1 MKFISKY
8 LQSIDKEKIVNIFVN
23 IVFAIIIFLFFY
35 TIAKIS
41 FNKIKKI
48 NLNRELS
55 EDRELNNLQIPRPNQ
70 QDNRNFSQ
78 LHRKFLAQFVFYI
91 LVLIGIIFAF
101 TRIGFN
107 INTFLVILGTAGIGL
122 AFGFQNLIQQII
134 SGIII
139 LLLRYFNLG
148 DLIKVRTNIGY
159 VKRFNLLN
167 TTIITNDGEII
178 IIPNNLITTESFTN
192 YTKNDKIYIS
202 IKVSISSNN
211 RINFPEVLQKLR
223 EQVKLSHFII
233 NKNDVLSEIYDM
245 SGIGTT
251 LVVRAKIESSN
262 YFSAQSNIRL
272 IIRQTL
278 EDEEVKLLDNYYLL

>member
-8 LQSIDKEKIVNIFVN
+8 LQSIDKEKIVNISVN

-48 NLNRELS
+48 NLNKEPA
-55 EDRELNNLQIPRPNQ
+55 EDRELNNLEIPKPNQ

-91 LVLIGIIFAF
+91 LVLIGLIFAF
-101 TRIGFN
+101 TKIGFN
-107 INTFLVILGTAGIGL
+107 INTFLVVLGTVGIGL

-139 LLLRYFNLG
+139 LLFRYFNLG
-148 DLIKVRTNIGY
+148 DLIEVKSDIGY
-159 VKRFNLLN
+159 VKRFNLIN
-167 TTIITNDGEII
+167 TTIITSSGEII

-192 YTKNDKIYIS
+192 YTKNDKIYVLV
-202 IKVSISSNN
+202 KVSISSNN
-211 RINFPEVLQKLR
+211 RINFPELLQKITD
-223 EQVKLSHFII
+223 QVKQSNFVIE
-233 NKNDVLSEIYDM
+233 KEKVSSSIYDI

-251 LVVRAKIESSN
+251 LAVRAKIDSSN
-262 YFSAQSNIRL
+262 FFSAQSNIRL
-272 IIRQTL
+272 IVRQTL
-278 EDEEVKLLDNYYLL
+278 EDEEIKLLDNYYLL

>member
-211 RINFPEVLQKLR
+211 RINFPELLQKLR

>member
-8 LQSIDKEKIVNIFVN
+8 LQSIDKEKIVNFFVN

-48 NLNRELS
+48 NLNREPTK
-55 EDRELNNLQIPRPNQ
+55 DRELNNIEIPRPNQ

-148 DLIKVRTNIGY
+148 DLIEVRTNIGY

-167 TTIITNDGEII
+167 TTIITYDGEII
-178 IIPNNLITTESFTN
+178 IIPNNLITTESFRN

-211 RINFPEVLQKLR
+211 RINYPVLLQKIN
-223 EQVKLSHFII
+223 EQVKQSIFII
-233 NKNDVLSEIYDM
+233 EKEKVSSSVLDM

-251 LVVRAKIESSN
+251 IEVRAKIESIS
-262 YFSAQSNIRL
+262 YFRAKNNIRL

-278 EDEEVKLLDNYYLL
+278 EDENVKLLDNYYLL

>member
-48 NLNRELS
+48 NLNREPV
-55 EDRELNNLQIPRPNQ
+55 EDRELNSLEIPRPNQ
-70 QDNRNFSQ
+70 ADNRNFSQ

-91 LVLIGIIFAF
+91 LIGIGIIFAF

-122 AFGFQNLIQQII
+122 AFGLQNLIQQII
-134 SGIII
+134 SGITI

-148 DLIKVRTNIGY
+148 DLIEISANIGY

-167 TTIITNDGEII
+167 TTIITSSGEII

-192 YTKNDKIYIS
+192 YTKNDKIYVLV
-202 IKVSISSNN
+202 KVSISSNN
-211 RINFPEVLQKLR
+211 RINFPELLQKIT
-223 EQVKLSHFII
+223 EQVRQSNFII
-233 NKNDVLSEIYDM
+233 DKKEVSSSISDI

-251 LVVRAKIESSN
+251 IAVRAKIDSSN
-262 YFSAQSNIRL
+262 FFSAQSNIRL

-278 EDEEVKLLDNYYLL
+278 EDEDVKLLDNYYLL

>member
-139 LLLRYFNLG
+139 LLLRY
-148 DLIKVRTNIGY
+148 

-178 IIPNNLITTESFTN
+178 IIPNNLITTESFAN
-192 YTKNDKIYIS
+192 YTKNDNIYIS

-211 RINFPEVLQKLR
+211 RSNFPELLQKLR
-223 EQVKLSHFII
+223 EQAKLSHFII
-233 NKNDVLSEIYDM
+233 NKNYVLSEIYDM